1 MRTTKKYPVKTR
13 LNYGAYRLNWQERV
27 GLLIEITGLM
37 CIVNYLCY
45 RSFWAFLPEIPV
57 GIWYARRR
65 IRQKAEKRRQ
75 RLYFQF
81 QDMLH
86 GLQTAVR
93 AGYSM
98 EQAVVECRKELEL
111 IYGEKENLIGELLYM
126 EQQMK
131 VGVPLE
137 RLFLDFGKRSGVE
150 DIRCFGEILQIA
162 RRSGGNLGAI
172 MEKMAEVLGNK
183 IAAAKQI
190 EVSIAAKKTEQL
202 IMSFVPG
209 GMILYMEFT
218 SPGMLGVLYGNMAG
232 ASIMT
237 GCLVLYLCSFLLGRK
252 IVRIDV

>member
-1 MRTTKKYPVKTR
+1 MREIKKYQVKTR
-13 LNYGAYRLNWQERV
+13 LNYGAYRLNWQERA

-45 RSFWAFLPEIPV
+45 RSIWAFLPELPA
-57 GIWYARRR
+57 GIWYAKRR

-75 RLYFQF
+75 KLYFQF

-86 GLQTAVR
+86 GLQTAIR

-98 EQAVVECRKELEL
+98 EQAVTECRKELEL
-111 IYGEKENLIGELLYM
+111 IYGKKEDLIRELLYM

-172 MEKMAEVLGNK
+172 MERMAEVLGNK

-209 GMILYMEFT
+209 GMILYMELT
-218 SPGMLGVLYGNMAG
+218 SPGMLAVLYGNLAG
-232 ASIMT
+232 AALMT
-237 GCLVLYLCSFLLGRK
+237 GCLALYLGSFLLGRK
-252 IVRIDV
+252 IVRIEV

>member
-1 MRTTKKYPVKTR
+1 MGKSRKYPINAR

-27 GLLIEITGLM
+27 GLLMEITGLM

-45 RSFWAFLPEIPV
+45 RSWWAFPAELPL
-57 GIWYARRR
+57 GLWYGRKR
-65 IRQKAEKRRQ
+65 ILQKAEKRRQ

-98 EQAVVECRKELEL
+98 ERAVSECRKELEL
-111 IYGEKENLIGELLYM
+111 IYDKKENLIGELLYM

-131 VGVPLE
+131 LGVPPE
-137 RLFLDFGKRSGVE
+137 QLFLDFGRRSGVE
-150 DIRCFGEILQIA
+150 DIRCFGEVLQIA

-172 MEKMAEVLGNK
+172 MEKMAEVLGKK

-190 EVSIAAKKTEQL
+190 EVSIAAKRTEQL

-218 SPGMLGVLYGNMAG
+218 SPGMLAVLYGNLAG
-232 ASIMT
+232 AAIMT
-237 GCLVLYLCSFLLGRK
+237 GCLALYLCSFLLGRK